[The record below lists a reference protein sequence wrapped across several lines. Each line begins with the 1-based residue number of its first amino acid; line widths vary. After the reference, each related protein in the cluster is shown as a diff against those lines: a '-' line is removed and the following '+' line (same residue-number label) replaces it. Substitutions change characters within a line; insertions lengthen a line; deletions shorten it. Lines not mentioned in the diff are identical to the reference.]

1 MSMLEDVSGQFS
13 ALKHEVKLIFF
24 TQTFGC
30 DTCLHV
36 QRVVEELACLSE
48 KIKVETYNIV
58 LDKKEA
64 DEFGVGQAPA
74 VVVVGLRG
82 IILRY
87 FGVPAELEMESLR
100 QAILLSAKKDVGLSE
115 NTQSAAS
122 RITKPVDLKVFV
134 TATCRLCPQV
144 VNLASRFAALNS
156 QIALSV
162 IEATEFPELVHR
174 YRVSGVPKTV
184 FNDVVEVFGQQNEEN
199 FVQKIL
205 SLDLSK

>member
-30 DTCLHV
+30 ATCLHV

-58 LDKKEA
+58 SDKKEA

-115 NTQSAAS
+115 KTQSAVS
-122 RITKPVDLKVFV
+122 TITKPVDLKVFV

-144 VNLASRFAALNS
+144 VNLASRFAAINS